1 MKFLFIG
8 DCHLTNHTPHC
19 RLDEDYTQTQFNKLN
34 WIFDYAMNNGVSSI
48 VCVGDFLDTIKFPL
62 HFTNRIIDL
71 LKELNLP
78 IANIPFYS
86 CRGNHEIYFRN
97 HNSKNTTFSILEN
110 IGLIKTSNITH
121 SNVKITLCHYNEP
134 IPEPV
139 EGLFNILV
147 IHAGISEEEA
157 WWQEKSNEKWW
168 TGKEFLAEHKYQ
180 LVFSGH
186 NHKRFKV
193 ETRMGKQRL
202 YNCGS
207 VCRSS
212 VDQVNHIPAFYVF
225 DTDTK
230 EVTEVEIPIEKAE
243 LVIDINSHDE
253 AKRVNE
259 QIASFVDGFSSE
271 TEILLDFES
280 VLWETAK
287 DVKAGPEINKIL
299 EKCIAVGE

>member
-1 MKFLFIG
+1 MKNAGYIK
-8 DCHLTNHTPHC
+8 TTP
-19 RLDEDYTQTQFNKLN
+19 
-34 WIFDYAMNNGVSSI
+34 I
-48 VCVGDFLDTIKFPL
+48 
-62 HFTNRIIDL
+62 IID
-71 LKELNLP
+71 EHFNMQFV
-78 IANIPFYS
+78 NY
-86 CRGNHEIYFRN
+86 GE
-97 HNSKNTTFSILEN
+97 E
-110 IGLIKTSNITH
+110 
-121 SNVKITLCHYNEP
+121 